1 MNGETPRMAALHRV
15 ATACATV
22 PMLTGVS
29 IFLLWLILRQE
40 GLTLLGAMIILVGL
54 ALLPIGLLAL
64 AGYYWMGTKQS
75 DVPAQQLRSSTLKG
89 VSLLLSNFLV
99 AGAIIAAVLAIACR
113 YTVIVHNDSP
123 RALDHVRV
131 HGAGVD
137 LMLGTIQPGAT
148 VERTFCIDQE
158 GEIIFE
164 AASGSAAYSKVLS
177 GYVNKIHGERE
188 GTVRIDSR
196 GDITVTQGPSWGGL

>member
-1 MNGETPRMAALHRV
+1 MNGATPRMEALHRV
-15 ATACATV
+15 ATACAKI

-29 IFLLWLILRQE
+29 IILLWLILRQE

-89 VSLLLSNFLV
+89 VGLLLSNFLV

-113 YTVIVHNDSP
+113 YTVVVHNDSP

-148 VERTFCIDQE
+148 VERTVCIRQD

-164 AASGSAAYSKVLS
+164 AASGSMSHSRVLS
-177 GYVNKIHGERE
+177 GYVNKLHGERQ
-188 GTVRIDSR
+188 GTVRVDSR
-196 GDITVTQGPSWGGL
+196 GDISVSHGPRRGVL

>member
-1 MNGETPRMAALHRV
+1 MNGATPRMEALYRV
-15 ATACATV
+15 ATACAKI

-40 GLTLLGAMIILVGL
+40 GLTLLGAIIILLGL

-75 DVPAQQLRSSTLKG
+75 DVSAQQLRSSTLKG
-89 VSLLLSNFLV
+89 VGLLLSNFLV

-148 VERTFCIDQE
+148 VERTFCIGQE

-188 GTVRIDSR
+188 GTIRVDSH
-196 GDITVTQGPSWGGL
+196 GDISVSHGPRRGGL

>member
-1 MNGETPRMAALHRV
+1 MNGAAPRMEALHRV
-15 ATACATV
+15 ATACAKI

-40 GLTLLGAMIILVGL
+40 GLTLLGAIIILLGL

-75 DVPAQQLRSSTLKG
+75 DVSAQQLRSSTLKG
-89 VSLLLSNFLV
+89 VGLLLSNFLV

-148 VERTFCIDQE
+148 VERTFCIGQE

-188 GTVRIDSR
+188 GTIRVDSH
-196 GDITVTQGPSWGGL
+196 GDISVSHGPRRGGL

>member
-1 MNGETPRMAALHRV
+1 MNGATRRMEALHRV
-15 ATACATV
+15 ATACAKI

-40 GLTLLGAMIILVGL
+40 GLTLLGAMIILLGL

-75 DVPAQQLRSSTLKG
+75 EVPAKQLRSSTLKG
-89 VSLLLSNFLV
+89 VGLLLSNFLV

-113 YTVIVHNDSP
+113 YTVIVHNVSP

-137 LMLGTIQPGAT
+137 LMLGSIQPGAT
-148 VERTFCIDQE
+148 VERTFCIGQE
-158 GEIIFE
+158 GEIIYE
-164 AASGSAAYSKVLS
+164 AASGSATYSKVLS

-188 GTVRIDSR
+188 GTIRVDSH
-196 GDITVTQGPSWGGL
+196 GDISVSHGPRRGGL